1 MNSNNENDKQK
12 ELTRR
17 ELLRKAGKLAY
28 AAPTLTV
35 ITLGANDHDPPPPPR
50 SVPCPA
56 VVHNNRPLHG

>member
-35 ITLGANDHDPPPPPR
+35 ISLRANAQDPPPPPLC
-50 SVPCPA
+50 SLPSGCP
-56 VVHNNRPLHG
+56 